1 MTETTTSLDQRTF
14 KKLRRLYII
23 ALTAVAV
30 AVFISQVL
38 IGKFLEEQ
46 EADSRLVNM
55 SGRQRMLSQKLTKES
70 LLLARTENPEARQ
83 QIKNEFSETLQLW
96 TTSHDQLRNGNDSLG
111 LPEKHSEKI
120 SAMFEDLQPYY
131 ENMVTAS
138 EEVIRKLEADPAI
151 PSEEITS
158 EIGTIRENEASF
170 LLVMDSIVDEYDSR
184 AFEKVTRLQNL
195 EVFLTVFTLLI
206 LLGEF
211 LIIFLPTAKA
221 VKKNMRQLLQAE
233 RNAMKMAHDADELA
247 AAKEKSVRQLRA
259 LGDAM
264 DEILL
269 FARIA
274 QDGTILHMGEKFS
287 RLFKVRQFTMEPK
300 FSEVLSIQENEQLA
314 IERILAEHKRSG
326 WQGEIK
332 ATTRDKNHVW
342 LEMAMVPFRSG
353 EDKTELIII
362 CVDIT
367 KNKEAQIKIEQL
379 TKNSFEEK
387 MRQQN
392 VISRKIIENQ
402 ENEQNRI
409 AKDIHDGIGQML
421 TGLKYTLES
430 IDLENPENTKTKI
443 TNLKELTSDIIQG
456 VRTATFNLTPPELTD
471 YGIVPALQKLT
482 EELSHL
488 TGKEIIFFNKTDF
501 NSRLDTLIEINL
513 YRITQEAINNAIKYA
528 GSTHIIVTMTHS
540 KELLSISIDDNGKG
554 FDPDE
559 INKDK
564 SGKGRMGMTFMK
576 ERIKYINGRLF
587 INSSPNEGTKVTM
600 NIPLSES

>member
-1 MTETTTSLDQRTF
+1 MIETTTSLDQRTF

-96 TTSHDQLRNGNDSLG
+96 TTSHDQLRNGSDSLG
-111 LPEKHSEKI
+111 LPAKHSEEI
-120 SAMFEDLQPYY
+120 SAMFENLQPYY

-170 LLVMDSIVDEYDSR
+170 LLVMDSIVDEYDSH

-221 VKKNMRQLLQAE
+221 VKRNMRQLMEAE
-233 RNAMKMAHDADELA
+233 SRAVKMAHHADELA

-287 RLFKVRQFTMEPK
+287 RLFKVRQFNTEPK

-353 EDKTELIII
+353 EDKTELILI

-430 IDLENPENTKTKI
+430 IDLQNPENTKTKI
-443 TNLKELTSDIIQG
+443 INLKELTSDIIQG

-501 NSRLDTLIEINL
+501 NRRLDTLIEINL

-564 SGKGRMGMTFMK
+564 SGKGGMGMTFMK

-587 INSSPNEGTKVTM
+587 INSSLNEGTKVTM

>member
-1 MTETTTSLDQRTF
+1 MTETDTSLDQRTF

-23 ALTAVAV
+23 ALTAVAFS
-30 AVFISQVL
+30 VFISQVL

-70 LLLARTENPEARQ
+70 LLLAGTENPEARQ

-96 TTSHDQLRNGNDSLG
+96 TTSHQQLIRGSDSLG
-111 LPEKHSEKI
+111 LPEKHHEEI
-120 SAMFEDLQPYY
+120 AEMFNELTPYY
-131 ENMVTAS
+131 NSIVAAS
-138 EEVIRKLEADPAI
+138 EAIIEKVESDLTIPA
-151 PSEEITS
+151 EELAA
-158 EIGTIRENEASF
+158 EMETIRQNESDF
-170 LLVMDSIVDEYDSR
+170 LLIMDTIVDQYDSQ
-184 AFEKVTRLQNL
+184 AYEKVTRLQNL
-195 EVFLTVFTLLI
+195 EVFLTIFTLLI
-206 LLGEF
+206 ILGEF
-211 LIIFLPTAKA
+211 MIIFLPTAKA
-221 VKKNMRQLLQAE
+221 VKKNMRQLMEAE
-233 RNAMKMAHDADELA
+233 SNAVEMAHNADELA
-247 AAKEKSVRQLRA
+247 AAKEKSVRKLRA

-287 RLFKVRQFTMEPK
+287 RLFKVRQFNMEPK
-300 FSEVLSIQENEQLA
+300 FSEVLSIHENEQLA
-314 IERILAEHKRSG
+314 IERILSEHRKSG

-332 ATTRDKNHVW
+332 ATTRDKKHIW
-342 LEMAMVPFRSG
+342 LEMAIVPFRSG
-353 EDKTELIII
+353 EDKNELIII

-392 VISRKIIENQ
+392 IISRKIIENQ

-430 IDLENPENTKTKI
+430 LDLDDPKNAEMKIDR
-443 TNLKELTSDIIQG
+443 LKSLTSDILQG

-482 EELSHL
+482 QELSNL

-540 KELLSISIDDNGKG
+540 KDLLSISIDDNGRG
-554 FDPDE
+554 FDPYE
-559 INKDK
+559 IKKDK
-564 SGKGRMGMTFMK
+564 SGKGGMGMTFMK

-600 NIPLSES
+600 NIPLIES

>member
-96 TTSHDQLRNGNDSLG
+96 TTSHDQLRNGSDSLG
-111 LPEKHSEKI
+111 LPAKHSEEI
-120 SAMFEDLQPYY
+120 SAMFENLQPYY

-170 LLVMDSIVDEYDSR
+170 LLVMDSIVDEYDSH

-221 VKKNMRQLLQAE
+221 VKRNMRQLMEAE
-233 RNAMKMAHDADELA
+233 SRAVKMAHHADELA

-287 RLFKVRQFTMEPK
+287 RLFKVRQFNTEPK

-353 EDKTELIII
+353 EDKTELILI

-430 IDLENPENTKTKI
+430 IDLQNPENTKTKI
-443 TNLKELTSDIIQG
+443 INLKELTSDIIQG

-501 NSRLDTLIEINL
+501 NRRLDTLIEINL

-564 SGKGRMGMTFMK
+564 SGKGGMGMTFMK

-587 INSSPNEGTKVTM
+587 INSSLNEGTKVTM